1 MTDSDRAQTS
11 LLNGLQNNSTG
22 TQPSLQLTR
31 ELPKDLNPKAIERAV
46 ERFLLE
52 VDCKGDWV
60 GFFNQTIQK
69 IASATFLRMPGH
81 DFWCATQDGEVAGY
95 ALASVV
101 NDIDG
106 SLCYWAAQCWVDPKF
121 RTLACVKEGYD
132 KIFDY
137 AKSIMC
143 RYVVLVSTRDDK
155 AYCRFLGRGAHK
167 YASLLKVDLN

>member
-1 MTDSDRAQTS
+1 MD
-11 LLNGLQNNSTG
+11 LLKEQNWPVNGLSVSLSG

-52 VDCKGDWV
+52 VDCKGDLV

-69 IASATFLRMPGH
+69 IAAATFLRIPGQ
-81 DFWCATQDGEVAGY
+81 DFWLATQDGEVAGY

-106 SLCYWAAQCWVDPKF
+106 SLCYWATQCWADPKF
-121 RTLACVKEGYD
+121 RALPWVKQGYD
-132 KIFDY
+132 KIFDH
-137 AKSIMC
+137 AKNVLC

-167 YASLLKVDLN
+167 YASLLKIDLN